1 MTLAKLST
9 KGQLVIPR
17 QVRERHGWRA
27 GTEFALEE
35 QGDLLVLRPATALPA
50 TTVKDLLGCLPWS
63 GPALTLDE
71 MEKAIAAGALES
83 R

>member
-1 MTLAKLST
+1 MTPAKLST

-17 QVRERHGWRA
+17 QVRERHGWTT

-35 QGDLLVLRPATALPA
+35 QGDALVLRPVAALR
-50 TTVKDLLGCLPWS
+50 TTSVKELMGCLHHE
-63 GPALTLDE
+63 GPALSLEQMDD
-71 MEKAIAAGALES
+71 AIAAGALES

>member
-1 MTLAKLST
+1 MDIAKLST

-17 QVRERHGWRA
+17 KLRERHGWTT
-27 GTEFALEE
+27 GTEFGLEE
-35 QGDLLVLRPATALPA
+35 QGDALVLRPLVAFRT
-50 TTVKDLLGCLPWS
+50 TTVQDLLGCLRHE

-71 MEKAIAAGALES
+71 MDEAIAAGALES